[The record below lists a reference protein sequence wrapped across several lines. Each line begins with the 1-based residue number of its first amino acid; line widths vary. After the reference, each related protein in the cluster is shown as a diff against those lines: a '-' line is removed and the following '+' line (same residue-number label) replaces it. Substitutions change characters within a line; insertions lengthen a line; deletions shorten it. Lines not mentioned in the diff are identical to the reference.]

1 MDRIRLIASDMDAT
15 LLDEQSQLPADF
27 EETIHALAEL
37 GIRFAPA
44 SGRPLYTLEAM
55 FPTLQDELV
64 FIGDNGGA
72 IRWKGQN
79 LFTSEMS
86 PEGWRALNRLTREQ
100 GDIAVLCGLESAY
113 VERPFAVHDAVLR
126 HFYTKIEYVDRLE
139 DVAAPADKFTI
150 YLHSTMRSRP
160 TIRSMPSQ
168 RSIYS
173 VAVAGECWVDIMNPR
188 CPQGCRPANAGAAV
202 GLAAGMHDG
211 LWRYLQRCRDAA
223 YRKIRFSDGKRQ
235 RTAAPEGS
243 FSGPFPP
250 GSRCHAGLTPCSGTE
265 RLCLS
270 GGFYPGT
277 LNSSIKNGAVTHLV

>member
-27 EETIHALAEL
+27 KETIHALAEL

-55 FPTLQDELV
+55 FPTLRDELV

-113 VERPFAVHDAVLR
+113 VERPFAVHDAVLKQ
-126 HFYTKIEYVDRLE
+126 FYTRVTYVDRLE
-139 DVAAPADKFTI
+139 TVTSPADKFTL
-150 YLHSTMRSRP
+150 YFPWHDSRQAFDAVYH
-160 TIRSMPSQ
+160 RLDSF
-168 RSIYS
+168 S
-173 VAVAGECWVDIMNPR
+173 VTVAGECWIDIMNT
-188 CPQGCRPANAGAAV
+188 GVTKGAALEV
-202 GLAAGMHDG
+202 LGRVWDLPPECMMAFGDT
-211 LWRYLQRCRDAA
+211 YNDAEML
-223 YRKIRFSDGKRQ
+223 
-235 RTAAPEGS
+235 RTAKYGFLMENGSVPLRRNVPFLAPSNRE
-243 FSGPFPP
+243 
-250 GSRCHAGLTPCSGTE
+250 AGVMQVLH
-265 RLCLS
+265 RVLAQ
-270 GGFYPGT
+270 
-277 LNSSIKNGAVTHLV
+277 NGCVCPEDFVPAH

>member
-113 VERPFAVHDAVLR
+113 VERPFAVHDALLR

-139 DVAAPADKFTI
+139 TVTSPADKFTL
-150 YLHSTMRSRP
+150 YFPWHDSRQAFDAVYH
-160 TIRSMPSQ
+160 RLDSF
-168 RSIYS
+168 S
-173 VAVAGECWVDIMNPR
+173 VTVAGECWIDIMNA
-188 CPQGCRPANAGAAV
+188 GVTKGAALEV
-202 GLAAGMHDG
+202 LGRAWDLPPECMMAFGDTYNDAEMLQTVRYGFLMENGSEPLRQKVPFLAPSHREAGVMQVLHRVLAQNG
-211 LWRYLQRCRDAA
+211 CVC
-223 YRKIRFSDGKRQ
+223 
-235 RTAAPEGS
+235 PED
-243 FSGPFPP
+243 FVPA
-250 GSRCHAGLTPCSGTE
+250 H
-265 RLCLS
+265 
-270 GGFYPGT
+270 
-277 LNSSIKNGAVTHLV
+277 

>member
-113 VERPFAVHDAVLR
+113 VERQYRQYDSVMKQ
-126 HFYTKIEYVDRLE
+126 FYTRVTYVDRLE
-139 DVAAPADKFTI
+139 AVTAPADKFTL
-150 YLHSTMRSRP
+150 YFPQHD
-160 TIRSMPSQ
+160 SQ
-168 RSIYS
+168 QAVDAVYRRLDAFS
-173 VAVAGECWVDIMNPR
+173 VTVAGECWIDIMNA
-188 CPQGCRPANAGAAV
+188 GVTKGAALEV
-202 GLAAGMHDG
+202 LGRTWDLPPESMLAFGDTYNDAEMLCTAKYGFLMENGSAPLRRSVPFLAPSNREAGVMQI
-211 LWRYLQRCRDAA
+211 LQ
-223 YRKIRFSDGKRQ
+223 KV
-235 RTAAPEGS
+235 
-243 FSGPFPP
+243 
-250 GSRCHAGLTPCSGTE
+250 LTQN
-265 RLCLS
+265 
-270 GGFYPGT
+270 GFVSPADFT
-277 LNSSIKNGAVTHLV
+277 PAH

>member
-150 YLHSTMRSRP
+150 YLPQHNAQQAYDTVYA
-160 TIRSMPSQ
+160 SQ

-173 VAVAGECWVDIMNPR
+173 VAVAGECWVDIMNP
-188 CPQGCRPANAGAAV
+188 GVHKGARPANAGAAV
-202 GLAAGMHDG
+202 G
-211 LWRYLQRCRDAA
+211 
-223 YRKIRFSDGKRQ
+223 
-235 RTAAPEGS
+235 P
-243 FSGPFPP
+243 
-250 GSRCHAGLTPCSGTE
+250 
-265 RLCLS
+265 
-270 GGFYPGT
+270 
-277 LNSSIKNGAVTHLV
+277 AV

>member
-126 HFYTKIEYVDRLE
+126 HFYPKIEYVARLE
-139 DVAAPADKFTI
+139 ESPPLPTNSPSTC
-150 YLHSTMRSRP
+150 HSTMRSRP
-160 TIRSMPSQ
+160 TIRSMPVS
-168 RSIYS
+168 
-173 VAVAGECWVDIMNPR
+173 
-188 CPQGCRPANAGAAV
+188 GA
-202 GLAAGMHDG
+202 
-211 LWRYLQRCRDAA
+211 
-223 YRKIRFSDGKRQ
+223 S
-235 RTAAPEGS
+235 
-243 FSGPFPP
+243 
-250 GSRCHAGLTPCSGTE
+250 TP
-265 RLCLS
+265 
-270 GGFYPGT
+270 
-277 LNSSIKNGAVTHLV
+277 

>member
-86 PEGWRALNRLTREQ
+86 PEGWRALN
-100 GDIAVLCGLESAY
+100 
-113 VERPFAVHDAVLR
+113 
-126 HFYTKIEYVDRLE
+126 
-139 DVAAPADKFTI
+139 
-150 YLHSTMRSRP
+150 
-160 TIRSMPSQ
+160 
-168 RSIYS
+168 
-173 VAVAGECWVDIMNPR
+173 
-188 CPQGCRPANAGAAV
+188 
-202 GLAAGMHDG
+202 
-211 LWRYLQRCRDAA
+211 
-223 YRKIRFSDGKRQ
+223 
-235 RTAAPEGS
+235 
-243 FSGPFPP
+243 
-250 GSRCHAGLTPCSGTE
+250 
-265 RLCLS
+265 LS
-270 GGFYPGT
+270 
-277 LNSSIKNGAVTHLV
+277 LIHI

>member
-139 DVAAPADKFTI
+139 DVTAPADKFTI
-150 YLHSTMRSRP
+150 YLPQHNAQQAYDTVYA
-160 TIRSMPSQ
+160 SQ

-173 VAVAGECWVDIMNPR
+173 VAVAGECWIDIMNA
-188 CPQGCRPANAGAAV
+188 GVTKGAALEV
-202 GLAAGMHDG
+202 LGRAWDLPPECMMAFGDTYNDAEMLCTAKYGFLMENGSVPLRRKVPFLAPSHREAGVMQVLHRVLTQNG
-211 LWRYLQRCRDAA
+211 CVC
-223 YRKIRFSDGKRQ
+223 
-235 RTAAPEGS
+235 PED
-243 FSGPFPP
+243 FIPA
-250 GSRCHAGLTPCSGTE
+250 H
-265 RLCLS
+265 
-270 GGFYPGT
+270 
-277 LNSSIKNGAVTHLV
+277 

>member
-113 VERPFAVHDAVLR
+113 VERLFAVHDAVLR

-139 DVAAPADKFTI
+139 TVTSPADKFTL
-150 YLHSTMRSRP
+150 YFPWHDSRQAFDAVYH
-160 TIRSMPSQ
+160 RLDSF
-168 RSIYS
+168 S
-173 VAVAGECWVDIMNPR
+173 VTVAGECWIDIMNA
-188 CPQGCRPANAGAAV
+188 GVTKGAALEV
-202 GLAAGMHDG
+202 LGRAWDLPPECMMAFGDT
-211 LWRYLQRCRDAA
+211 YNDAEML
-223 YRKIRFSDGKRQ
+223 
-235 RTAAPEGS
+235 RTAKYGFLMENGSAPLRRNV
-243 FSGPFPP
+243 PFLAP
-250 GSRCHAGLTPCSGTE
+250 SNREAGVMQILQKVLAQNGFVCPADFTPAHE
-265 RLCLS
+265 
-270 GGFYPGT
+270 
-277 LNSSIKNGAVTHLV
+277 

>member
-113 VERPFAVHDAVLR
+113 VERPFAVHDALLR

-139 DVAAPADKFTI
+139 TVTSPADKFTL
-150 YLHSTMRSRP
+150 YFPWHDSRQAFDAVYH
-160 TIRSMPSQ
+160 RLDSF
-168 RSIYS
+168 S
-173 VAVAGECWVDIMNPR
+173 VTVAGECWIDIMNA
-188 CPQGCRPANAGAAV
+188 GVTKGAALEV
-202 GLAAGMHDG
+202 LGRAWDLPPECMMAFGDT
-211 LWRYLQRCRDAA
+211 YNDAEML
-223 YRKIRFSDGKRQ
+223 
-235 RTAAPEGS
+235 RTAKYGFLMENGSAPLRRNV
-243 FSGPFPP
+243 PFLAP
-250 GSRCHAGLTPCSGTE
+250 SNREAGVMQILQKVLAQNGFVCPADFTPAHE
-265 RLCLS
+265 
-270 GGFYPGT
+270 
-277 LNSSIKNGAVTHLV
+277 

>member
-150 YLHSTMRSRP
+150 YLPQHNAQQAYDTVYA
-160 TIRSMPSQ
+160 SQ

-173 VAVAGECWVDIMNPR
+173 VAVAGECWVDIMNPGVSTKVPPCKR
-188 CPQGCRPANAGAAV
+188 WGSCGACRLRA
-202 GLAAGMHDG
+202 
-211 LWRYLQRCRDAA
+211 
-223 YRKIRFSDGKRQ
+223 
-235 RTAAPEGS
+235 
-243 FSGPFPP
+243 
-250 GSRCHAGLTPCSGTE
+250 
-265 RLCLS
+265 
-270 GGFYPGT
+270 
-277 LNSSIKNGAVTHLV
+277 

>member
-113 VERPFAVHDAVLR
+113 VERSFAVHDAVLR

-139 DVAAPADKFTI
+139 DVTAPADKFTI
-150 YLHSTMRSRP
+150 YLPQHNAQQAYDTVYA
-160 TIRSMPSQ
+160 SQ

-173 VAVAGECWVDIMNPR
+173 VAVAGECWIDIMNA
-188 CPQGCRPANAGAAV
+188 GVTKGAALEV
-202 GLAAGMHDG
+202 LGRAWGLPPECMMAFGDT
-211 LWRYLQRCRDAA
+211 YNDAEML
-223 YRKIRFSDGKRQ
+223 
-235 RTAAPEGS
+235 RTAKYGFLMENGSVPLRRNVPFLAPSNRE
-243 FSGPFPP
+243 
-250 GSRCHAGLTPCSGTE
+250 AGVMQVLHRVLTQ
-265 RLCLS
+265 
-270 GGFYPGT
+270 
-277 LNSSIKNGAVTHLV
+277 NGCVCPEDFVPAH